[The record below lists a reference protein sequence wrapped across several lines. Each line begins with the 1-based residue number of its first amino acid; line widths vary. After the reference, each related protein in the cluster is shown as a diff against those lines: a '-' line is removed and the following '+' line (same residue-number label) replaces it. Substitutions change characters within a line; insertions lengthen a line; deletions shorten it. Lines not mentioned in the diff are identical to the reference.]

1 MSDNH
6 IKKRRWRQLGLI
18 VLFVLALLSCALAF
32 LFPGDASEN
41 WKKVFQFFGLG
52 RFSDCADGSP
62 LAVHILDVGKA
73 DSIFIECNGHYMLVD
88 GGTVDR
94 GKQVSSYLK
103 GRGVQSLDCVVNT
116 HPDSDHIG
124 GLKEIFERF
133 RVSRYLSPSLPP
145 ALLPKSTE
153 YLDVQAARKRANLK
167 EEHPAAGTSF
177 SVGPM
182 RVSVLGPI
190 AAGTNTNNNSIVLRL
205 SFGETSFLLMG
216 DAEKEEEM
224 SLLASGVDLSAT
236 VLKIGHHGSDAS
248 SSEAFLRAVK
258 PKYAVISVG
267 DDSNNLPKVA
277 VSKRLSDNGITV
289 YRTDLNKTVIFLSD
303 GKSVSVKTEE

>member
-1 MSDNH
+1 MGENDT
-6 IKKRRWRQLGLI
+6 KKRSWRKLGLT

-32 LFPGDASEN
+32 LLPGGASEN

-52 RFSDCADGSP
+52 RFSDCADDSP

-88 GGTVDR
+88 GGTADR
-94 GKQVSSYLK
+94 GQQVSSYLK
-103 GRGVQSLDCVVNT
+103 DRGVQVLDCVVNT

-124 GLKEIFERF
+124 GLKDVLKQF
-133 RVSRYLSPSLPP
+133 RATRYLSPSLPSSLIP
-145 ALLPKSTE
+145 NSTE
-153 YLDVQAARKRANLK
+153 YLNVQAAMKTTKLK
-167 EEHPAAGTSF
+167 EEHPAAGSSF

-190 AAGTNTNNNSIVLRL
+190 TAGKNSNNNSIVLKL
-205 SFGETSFLLMG
+205 TFGETSFLLMG

-236 VLKIGHHGSDAS
+236 VLKIGHHGSDTS
-248 SSEAFLRAVK
+248 SSEAFLQAVK

-267 DDSNNLPKVA
+267 EDSNNLPKAA

-289 YRTDLNKTVIFLSD
+289 YRTDLNKSVIFLSD

>member
-1 MSDNH
+1 MGDNH
-6 IKKRRWRQLGLI
+6 IKKRSWRKLCLTLLL
-18 VLFVLALLSCALAF
+18 VLVLLSCALAF
-32 LFPGDASEN
+32 LLPGGTSEN

-88 GGTVDR
+88 GGTVDC

-103 GRGVQSLDCVVNT
+103 GRGVQSLECVVNT

-124 GLKEIFERF
+124 GLKEVLEKFH
-133 RVSRYLSPSLPP
+133 VSRYLSPSLPP

-153 YLDVQAARKRANLK
+153 YLDVQAAIQSANLK
-167 EEHPAAGTSF
+167 EEHPAAGSSF
-177 SVGPM
+177 LVGSM

-190 AAGTNTNNNSIVLRL
+190 EDGKNTNNNSMVLKL

-224 SLLASGVDLSAT
+224 SLLASGIDLSAT
-236 VLKIGHHGSDAS
+236 VLKIGHHGSDTS
-248 SSEAFLRAVK
+248 SSEAFLRAVN

-267 DDSNNLPKVA
+267 DDSNNLPKAA
-277 VSKRLSDNGITV
+277 VSKRLSDNGIDV